1 MPKTK
6 ITKEDILKAAAEV
19 VRKEGAE
26 ALNARRIAAEL
37 GCSTQPVYSQFRSMA
52 ELVAALR
59 VKAEKEYRRRIE
71 DYFSHCAPNDRYE
84 AFGMGYVRFA
94 REEKG
99 LFRFLNSPRDGAP
112 PRVEEPYFA
121 DILAEMQRIYGMD
134 AERAA
139 AFHDHMSM
147 YAYGLAVQANTAR
160 NVTDEEIAERLHVEF
175 CALYAYYFPER
186 PPIPKR
192 THVLR
197 DGKGR
202 VQP

>member
-1 MPKTK
+1 MPKEK
-6 ITKEDILKAAAEV
+6 ISREKILKAAAEV

-26 ALNARRIAAEL
+26 ALNARRVAAEL
-37 GCSTQPVYSQFRSMA
+37 NCSTQPVYSQFRNMA

-59 VKAEKEYRRRIE
+59 GKAEEEYRRRIE
-71 DYFSHCAPNDRYE
+71 NYFANCNPDDRYE

-121 DILAEMQRIYGMD
+121 DIVAEMKRIYGMD
-134 AERAA
+134 EERAT

-147 YAYGLAVQANTAR
+147 YAYGLAVQASMAR
-160 NVTDEEIAERLHVEF
+160 EVSDEEIAERLHVEF

-186 PPIPKR
+186 SPLPKR
-192 THVLR
+192 TRVLS
-197 DGKGR
+197 GG
-202 VQP
+202 

>member
-1 MPKTK
+1 MAKIK
-6 ITKEDILKAAAEV
+6 ITRETILEAGAEV

-26 ALNARRIAAEL
+26 ALNVRRIAAEI
-37 GCSTQPVYSQFRSMA
+37 GCSTQPVYSQFQNMA

-59 VKAEKEYRRRIE
+59 VKAEEEYRRRIE
-71 DYFSHCAPNDRYE
+71 GYFANCEPNDRYE

-121 DILAEMQRIYGMD
+121 DILAEMKRIYGMD
-134 AERAA
+134 EERAA

-147 YAYGLAVQANTAR
+147 YAYGLAVQANTSR
-160 NVTDEEIAERLHVEF
+160 EVSDEEIADRLHVEF

-192 THVLR
+192 MRVLR
-197 DGKGR
+197 S
-202 VQP
+202 V